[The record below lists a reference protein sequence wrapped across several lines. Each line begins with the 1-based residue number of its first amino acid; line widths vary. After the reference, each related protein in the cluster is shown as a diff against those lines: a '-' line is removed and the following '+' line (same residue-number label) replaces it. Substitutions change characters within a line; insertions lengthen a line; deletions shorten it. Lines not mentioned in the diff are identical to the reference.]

1 MRWILIAASAVPL
14 AACTTVAENV
24 GEPAPAP
31 PVRSALAPNVVLALS
46 WEDPPHRLRRLD
58 ARTLRPTGPALEL
71 DDAYAASAV
80 SPNGRRVALG
90 SNWRGRI
97 EIVDLRRMRRVRT
110 IDVGGFEAVTRL
122 AWTSADRLL
131 ALLDGPLRAVA
142 IDPRSGTHELV
153 RRMPGYAYAS
163 EAGPDGLAMLLA
175 PSDRIGDARVAVFDD
190 EGVRS
195 VALPGFAAGSEM
207 ARDTTDGEAPVS
219 VAVPAFAVE
228 PGGAR
233 AVVVAPDD
241 RIAEIDLRSQAV
253 QVHEPDSSASL
264 LGRVRDWLE
273 PEAEA
278 KLLEG
283 WDRRAVWLASGLV
296 VVAGADY
303 SMDGGQRPA
312 GATVIDPRDWSVR
325 KLDPRAS
332 EVQRAGD
339 GFALVR
345 WDDVRTVATVYDGA
359 GQRRYRLGR
368 RTSDLHWMGRYLYAG
383 TRNGARYEVVDTE
396 TGETLRRRTLE
407 EPSWLFRPDG

>member
-1 MRWILIAASAVPL
+1 MRWILIAASTVSL
-14 AACTTVAENV
+14 AACTTVEETV
-24 GEPAPAP
+24 RELAPAP

-46 WEDPPHRLRRLD
+46 WEAPPHTLRRLD
-58 ARTLRPTGPALEL
+58 ARTLRPTGPALDL

-80 SPNGRRVALG
+80 SPDGRRVALG
-90 SNWRGRI
+90 SNWRGQI

-110 IDVGGFEAVTRL
+110 IRLGGFEAVTRL
-122 AWTSADRLL
+122 AWTSPGRLL

-142 IDPRSGTHELV
+142 VDPRTGTRDLV
-153 RRMPGYAYAS
+153 RRMAGNAYAS
-163 EAGPDGLAMLLA
+163 EAGPHGLAMLLA
-175 PSDRIGDARVAVFDD
+175 PADRIGNARVAVFDD
-190 EGVRS
+190 TGVRS

-207 ARDTTDGEAPVS
+207 ARDVTSGEDPVF

-228 PGGAR
+228 PGSAR
-233 AVVVAPDD
+233 AVVVAPND
-241 RIAEIDLRSQAV
+241 RIAEVDLRSLAV

-264 LGRVRDWLE
+264 LGRVRSWLE

-283 WDRRAVWLASGLV
+283 WDRRGVWLASGLV
-296 VVAGADY
+296 VVTGADY

-325 KLDPRAS
+325 KLDPEAS
-332 EVQRAGD
+332 EVQRAGG

-345 WDDVRTVATVYDGA
+345 WLEVRTVATVYDGA
-359 GQRRYRLGR
+359 GQPRYRLGR
-368 RTSDLHWMGRYLYAG
+368 RTSDLQWMGRYLYAG
-383 TRNGARYEVVDTE
+383 TRNGARYEVVDTK
-396 TGETLRRRTLE
+396 TGETVGRRTLD